1 MTTQQ
6 PAGHSGDRERRSPDD
21 WARHSA
27 IQQWADAISTTAY
40 VPMSSEQIH
49 EFLGELADRL
59 VAALSEAAV
68 DTASAS
74 EVGTAL
80 VSADFTG
87 ERSLPRT
94 VEVLA
99 RTLPSIALEPPPP
112 VRLIELLGAVVS
124 GYTWTL
130 RDRIF
135 DQQEDVKRALLHARH
150 SVERDLRASEA
161 RFREVF
167 DSAPVG
173 IVISELAG
181 QIVQTNP
188 SFDDRL
194 GYVADELVGQTLS
207 ELFVPA
213 DAEERVRLQ
222 ENYQRLQHDPEAR
235 FRAKCRIRSK
245 DGELAWVSLA
255 ASVLCDAERRPQH
268 IATMVDDL
276 TDHHLLR
283 EWLSHQT
290 LHDVQT
296 GLPNRQ
302 YFVSHLERVLG
313 LLPPAAVL
321 TLLQLDLDGFS
332 AINDGLGHRFGDQM
346 LEVVAQR
353 LQKVVAEH
361 PAMVART
368 GADEYAILIEPGP
381 SPPDVTTLA
390 EAINTELA
398 EPVYLNGIG
407 VAVTATIGIV
417 QRQAGAA
424 EPAELLRAAS
434 TTLGR
439 LRGKGKRQW
448 ALFDATVDAANR
460 EDLPLAAALPGALE
474 TGQLQVRYQPVVTLD
489 CGRPVAVEVV
499 LSWPHPEFGTLSHQ
513 RCVQIAERTGAVYAL
528 GEWVLRVA
536 VRQAA
541 RWQQRYAWPV
551 PPVVVN
557 LTGSQAQDPDLVAK
571 VRAILDGT
579 ALRPDGLELRM
590 PVAAIR
596 GTDGLPAG
604 YGGEEAE
611 DNLRVLAELGVR
623 AGLHEFGGG
632 VGGLRCLA
640 ELPVQV
646 VRVAEPVSQQ
656 VADDPTRILS
666 RAVHSLVH
674 LVRDEGIDVVAF
686 PVDSSEQAACW
697 RWVGANWAV
706 GASCGRPGA
715 PEDIERLFGG

>member
-6 PAGHSGDRERRSPDD
+6 PAGAPGDRELRSPDE

-49 EFLGELADRL
+49 EFLSELADRL
-59 VAALSEAAV
+59 AAALSEAAV

-74 EVGTAL
+74 AVGVEL
-80 VSADFTG
+80 VAADFTG

-99 RTLPSIALEPPPP
+99 RTLPSLIPEPPPS
-112 VRLIELLGAVVS
+112 VRLIELLSAMIS
-124 GYTWTL
+124 GYTWAL

-135 DQQEDVKRALLHARH
+135 DQQEDVKQALLHARH
-150 SVERDLRASEA
+150 AVERDLRASEA
-161 RFREVF
+161 RFRAVF

-173 IVISELAG
+173 IVISEPGG

-194 GYVADELVGQTLS
+194 GYAAEELHGSTLS
-207 ELFVPA
+207 QLLVPA
-213 DAEERVRLQ
+213 DAEEQTGLQ

-235 FRAKCRIRSK
+235 FRVQCRIRRK

-255 ASVLCDAERRPQH
+255 ASVLRDAERRPQH

-276 TDHHLLR
+276 TDQHLLK

-313 LLPPAAVL
+313 LLPPSAVI

-346 LEVVAQR
+346 LEVVGQR
-353 LQKVVAEH
+353 LLKVVADH
-361 PAMVART
+361 RAMVART
-368 GADEYAILIEPGP
+368 GADEYAILIEPGAA
-381 SPPDVTTLA
+381 PPNVTALA
-390 EAINTELA
+390 EAINAELA

-417 QRQAGAA
+417 QRQAGTA

-439 LRGKGKRQW
+439 LRGQGKRQW
-448 ALFDATVDAANR
+448 ALFDATVDAAGR
-460 EDLPLAAALPGALE
+460 TDLPLAAALPGALE

-499 LSWPHPEFGTLSHQ
+499 LNWPHPQFGTLSHE

-536 VRQAA
+536 ARQAA
-541 RWQQRYAWPV
+541 RWQRQYAGAV
-551 PPVVVN
+551 PVVIN
-557 LTGSQAQDPDLVAK
+557 LTGSQSRDPDLVAK
-571 VRAILDGT
+571 VRAILDDTG
-579 ALRPDGLELRM
+579 LRPDGLELRM

-596 GTDGLPAG
+596 CANGLPAG
-604 YGGEEAE
+604 DGGEEAE

-623 AGLHEFGGG
+623 AGLHDFGGG
-632 VGGLRCLA
+632 IGGLRCLA
-640 ELPVQV
+640 DLPVQV

-656 VADDPTRILS
+656 VAEDPTRILS
-666 RAVHSLVH
+666 QAVHALVH
-674 LVRDEGIDVVAF
+674 IVRGEGINVVAF

-706 GASCGRPGA
+706 GASCGLPGTPA
-715 PEDIERLFGG
+715 DFERLLGE